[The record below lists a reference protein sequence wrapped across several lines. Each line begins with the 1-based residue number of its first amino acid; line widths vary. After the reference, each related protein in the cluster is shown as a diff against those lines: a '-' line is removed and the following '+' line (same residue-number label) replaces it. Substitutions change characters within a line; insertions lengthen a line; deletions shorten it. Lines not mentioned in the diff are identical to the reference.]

1 MPTRTFL
8 RAVTAF
14 LLVALSTSVFAQSQT
29 DDALQPMA
37 AVSADAQAVYKT
49 ARDKLLQ
56 IRTLRRKTNTQ
67 SSVGSGFYVRAD
79 GLIVTNFH
87 VASQAALDPDKHRLV
102 AVNLDAQE
110 IEVEL
115 VAFDVQHDLALLMP
129 KTASPQP
136 RAFLSLRG
144 KEDALKRGERIFSLG
159 NPLDVGFAIT
169 EGAYNGPV
177 QRSFYSRIFFGGT
190 LNPGMSG
197 GPALDARGRVLGINV
212 AKRLDGE
219 QVSFLI
225 PVEFAQALI
234 QRNTL
239 TGSTPQPIRQAAH
252 AKVAAQLLAHQDAL
266 VERFVGTPMRFEK
279 HGGYAVPVPDE
290 KLARCWGEGRA
301 RNSKSQFDFERSDCR
316 IDAELYAG
324 DVTTGDLHLRYEA
337 YDGSRLHPQQFAH
350 IYSQSFAN
358 EYFRQR
364 GTRDQ
369 TKSNCQESYVE
380 RPNLPMRVVLCM
392 SAYKKFTGLYDASV
406 LVMTLNQ
413 PKRGV
418 QGRLDA
424 RGLSFDNSLK
434 VVQHYLN
441 GFAWEATP

>member
-1 MPTRTFL
+1 MPNPSFL
-8 RAVTAF
+8 RAMAAC
-14 LLVALSTSVFAQSQT
+14 LLLGFSPALFAQASAQ
-29 DDALQPMA
+29 DAAHPPA

-67 SSVGSGFYVRAD
+67 SSVGSGFYVRGD

-87 VASQAALDPDKHRLV
+87 VASQAALDPEKHRLV
-102 AVNLDAQE
+102 AVSLDAQE
-110 IEVEL
+110 IDVEL

-129 KTASPQP
+129 KIATAQP
-136 RAFLSLRG
+136 KTFLPLRG
-144 KEDALKRGERIFSLG
+144 KDDVLKRGERIFSLG

-197 GPALDARGRVLGINV
+197 GPALDSRGRVLGINV

-234 QRNTL
+234 ERNTQPSSKL
-239 TGSTPQPIRQAAH
+239 EPIRQAAH
-252 AKVAAQLLAHQDAL
+252 AKVATQLLAHQDAL
-266 VERFVGTPMRFEK
+266 VQRFVSTPMRHEK

-290 KLARCWGEGRA
+290 RLARCWGEGRA
-301 RNSKSQFDFERSDCR
+301 RNSKSLFDFERSDCR
-316 IDAELYAG
+316 IDSELYAG
-324 DVTTGDLHLRYEA
+324 DITTGDLHLRYEA
-337 YDGSRLHPQQFAH
+337 YDGSRLHAQQFAH
-350 IYSQSFAN
+350 TYSQSFAN

-369 TKSNCQESYVE
+369 TKSSCQESYVE
-380 RPNLPMRVVLCM
+380 RLNLPMRVVLCM
-392 SAYKKFTGLYDASV
+392 SAYKKFTGLYDASI

-441 GFAWEATP
+441 GFAWEAAP